1 MREVEG
7 GHEVGGRGERRE
19 RERDWE
25 IILFEFTPGVPELAV
40 CSTPHH
46 FSYGKLVN
54 SHIWLSQFA
63 LGVCS
68 SEQEESIWHEWVRTG
83 TLGAVT

>member
-1 MREVEG
+1 MEG
-7 GHEVGGRGERRE
+7 GHEVGRWGEKEGRE
-19 RERDWE
+19 RHWE
-25 IILFEFTPGVPELAV
+25 MILFEFTPGVPEIAIS
-40 CSTPHH
+40 STPHH

-68 SEQEESIWHEWVRTG
+68 SGQKEPIWHKWLRTW
-83 TLGAVT
+83 TLEAAT